1 MMTEYE
7 AVKALISDYGPDDGY
22 PHDYG
27 QHCCCADCTGP
38 EGTDCVP
45 DLYGDCARC
54 GRKAEH
60 DDPDGQYVAAIVA
73 RLADQAEGQTSWLV

>member
-1 MMTEYE
+1 M
-7 AVKALISDYGPDDGY
+7 DGY

-27 QHCCCADCTGP
+27 QRCCCADCTGP
-38 EGTDCVP
+38 DGMDCTP

-60 DDPDGQYVAAIVA
+60 DDPDGTYVAAIVA
-73 RLADQAEGQTSWLV
+73 NLAHQAEGQTTWLL